1 MKIQLIRHATH
12 VISYNG
18 KTLLLDPMLSEKGTL
33 ASVPNSPNEYMSN
46 PLTVLPVEISSL
58 LNADAIMVTHTHR
71 DHFDDAAAEI
81 LHKELPL
88 FCQPEDKEFI
98 NGKGFTNITPISDIF
113 NWEGIQ
119 FYRTTGEHGKGD
131 IGKKMGPVSGFVL
144 KSEDEP
150 TLYIIGDSV
159 WYEEIQAV
167 FSNFSPEVA
176 IVFAGEARFNEG
188 EPITMG
194 LKDIDSIVTQFPN
207 TNLLISHLE
216 SWNHCVLTR
225 NQVLNYIQS
234 KNLQYKAAVP
244 LDGESLTY
252 QLASE

>member
-18 KTLLLDPMLSEKGTL
+18 KILLIDPMFSEKGTL
-33 ASVPNSPNEYMSN
+33 ASVPNSPREQMSN

-58 LNADAIMVTHTHR
+58 LNADAIMLTHTHR
-71 DHFDDAAAEI
+71 DHFDDAAVES
-81 LHKELPL
+81 LPKHLPL
-88 FCQPEDKEFI
+88 FCQPEDEDFI
-98 NGKGFTNITPISDIF
+98 KGKSFTNVIPISEVF

-119 FYRTTGEHGKGD
+119 LIRTTGEHGKGSL
-131 IGKKMGPVSGFVL
+131 GKKMGPVSGFVL
-144 KSEDEP
+144 KSKDEP

-167 FSNFSPEVA
+167 FNNFSPDVA
-176 IVFAGEARFNEG
+176 IIFAGEARFNEG

-194 LKDIDSIVTQFPN
+194 LKDIDSIVTEFPN
-207 TNLLISHLE
+207 TKLVISHLE
-216 SWNHCVLTR
+216 AWNHCVLTR
-225 NQVLNYIQS
+225 NQVLNYILS
-234 KNLQYKAAVP
+234 KNLQHKAAVP

-252 QLASE
+252 QLPSE